1 MTRVNILKGLTVFLI
16 RKKMGLKKNE
26 KFMFSNQ
33 KSKTDMYWFDKSV
46 LWKHEKTGNTFVTRK
61 SDVGLNW
68 LLSDKCK
75 IKRFLELPI

>member
-46 LWKHEKTGNTFVTRK
+46 LWKHEKREIH
-61 SDVGLNW
+61 L
-68 LLSDKCK
+68 
-75 IKRFLELPI
+75 